1 MATPHEDPPM
11 VKHRRRK
18 TTIVALGPR
27 CEKSVTA
34 VLSEQWHDGLSC

>member
-11 VKHRRRK
+11 VKHRRWK